1 MAKTTW
7 DNLVFESPYLAVVT
21 ARQLLQAGLGKGD

>member
-7 DNLVFESPYLAVVT
+7 DNLVFESPYLGLAEKVIR
-21 ARQLLQAGLGKGD
+21 RQEECK